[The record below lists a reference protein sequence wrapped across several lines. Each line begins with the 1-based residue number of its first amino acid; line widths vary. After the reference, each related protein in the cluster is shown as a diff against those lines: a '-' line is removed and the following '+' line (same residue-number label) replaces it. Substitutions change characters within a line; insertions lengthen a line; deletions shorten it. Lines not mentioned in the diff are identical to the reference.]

1 MYTIYMHVGT
11 QKSIILRE
19 GYATVFYVIQGAK
32 RRIISLRASKSEAL
46 SYRMTGRCTRGKD
59 REPFDRMT
67 EIGGFDLQEWRT
79 PLADIR
85 FPNTDISIASWSL
98 SPKARIQFR
107 VSRMSGRS
115 SFSSLANANKWK
127 RKSAIS
133 NVFTQNKS
141 QANKLKE
148 KFVFTIRGI

>member
-19 GYATVFYVIQGAK
+19 GYAAVFYVIQGAK

-59 REPFDRMT
+59 REPFDGMT

-79 PLADIR
+79 PLLR
-85 FPNTDISIASWSL
+85 RHKISKYRHFHRVVKPFAESSYSIPSRQNVEEVASPS
-98 SPKARIQFR
+98 
-107 VSRMSGRS
+107 
-115 SFSSLANANKWK
+115 
-127 RKSAIS
+127 
-133 NVFTQNKS
+133 
-141 QANKLKE
+141 
-148 KFVFTIRGI
+148 